1 MLSLD
6 GSTYIGWL
14 ENCSEVTENSCLVY
28 ILFNNVTTT
37 FFCVQYELILWV
49 WVKQDPPVMRCLLSK
64 RSSVARDWNFLKRR
78 VKEGITRWEEHLLIL
93 SYRVYCWLLIHC
105 TVIRQLVFSCF
116 FLLQACITGNHISAS
131 LWIKYALIFSD
142 CRLAP

>member
-49 WVKQDPPVMRCLLSK
+49 
-64 RSSVARDWNFLKRR
+64 
-78 VKEGITRWEEHLLIL
+78 
-93 SYRVYCWLLIHC
+93 
-105 TVIRQLVFSCF
+105 
-116 FLLQACITGNHISAS
+116 
-131 LWIKYALIFSD
+131 
-142 CRLAP
+142 